1 MIMQAIQVIQ
11 LIKGIKDLCDSDE
24 QSLGA
29 DHVENMV
36 KGLGSEIE
44 ESVNSM
50 INDDPSN
57 TFTDLKSFL
66 KG

>member
-36 KGLGSEIE
+36 KGLGSDIE

-57 TFTDLKSFL
+57 AFTDLKTFL

>member
-1 MIMQAIQVIQ
+1 MIMEAIKVIQ
-11 LIKGIKDLCDSDE
+11 LIKGLKDLCDSDE

-29 DHVENMV
+29 EHVENMV

-57 TFTDLKSFL
+57 AFSDLKAFL

>member
-11 LIKGIKDLCDSDE
+11 LLKGFKDLCDSDE

-57 TFTDLKSFL
+57 AFSDLKSFL

>member
-57 TFTDLKSFL
+57 AFTDLKSFL

>member
-36 KGLGSEIE
+36 KGLGSEME
-44 ESVNSM
+44 EAVNSM

-57 TFTDLKSFL
+57 AFTDLKSFL

>member
-1 MIMQAIQVIQ
+1 MQAIQVIQ

-57 TFTDLKSFL
+57 AFTDLKSFL

>member
-57 TFTDLKSFL
+57 PFTDLKSFL

>member
-1 MIMQAIQVIQ
+1 MIMEAIKVIQ
-11 LIKGIKDLCDSDE
+11 LIKGLKDLCDSAE

-29 DHVENMV
+29 EHVENMV

-57 TFTDLKSFL
+57 AFSDLKSFL